1 VKIKLLLVVLLVVED
16 MMSLFKKLIQDN
28 DVYLVLVQVL
38 VLKEYLQ

>member
-1 VKIKLLLVVLLVVED
+1 MIKLLLEVLLVVED
-16 MMSLFKKLIQDN
+16 MMNLYKNLIQDN